1 MIGNRRHRVRRRD
14 EHGAAMVEFALIA
27 PLFIA
32 LVFAVISYGYML
44 SYRQAVSQAASEGAR
59 SVAVAPSGTAQ
70 AQLASRARDAINGS
84 LGSYGV
90 QCATGGVLT
99 RGGTTVGSCTITT
112 STSCGSGGGTCTTV
126 VVDHAYRANPLIPSF
141 PGLGITLPDRLRYSA
156 SMEVG

>member
-1 MIGNRRHRVRRRD
+1 MI
-14 EHGAAMVEFALIA
+14 EFALIA

-59 SVAVAPSGTAQ
+59 SVAVAPGGTSQ
-70 AQLASRARDAINGS
+70 AQLASRARDAVNGS

-90 QCATGGVLT
+90 QCAEGGVLT
-99 RGGTTVGSCTITT
+99 RGGSTVGSCTITT
-112 STSCGSGGGTCTTV
+112 SASCGAGGSTCTTV
-126 VVDHAYRANPLIPSF
+126 VVDHAYRTNPLIPSF

>member
-44 SYRQAVSQAASEGAR
+44 SYRQGMSQAAAEATR
-59 SVAVAPSGTAQ
+59 VIAVAPSGTSSAD
-70 AQLASRARDAINGS
+70 LETRARGAVDDA

-90 QCATGGVLT
+90 TC
-99 RGGTTVGSCTITT
+99 VGSALMHGSTNVGTCTITT
-112 STSCGSGGGTCTTV
+112 HATCSSGSGSCTTV
-126 VVDHAYRANPLIPSF
+126 AITHNYRDEPLLPSF
-141 PGLGITLPDRLRYSA
+141 PGLGITLPDQLAYEA